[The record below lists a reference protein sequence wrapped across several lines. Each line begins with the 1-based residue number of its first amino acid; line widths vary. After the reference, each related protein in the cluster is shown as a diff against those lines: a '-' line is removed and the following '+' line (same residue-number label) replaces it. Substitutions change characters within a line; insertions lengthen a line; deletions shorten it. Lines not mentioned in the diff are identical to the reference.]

1 MVSFIMIWMGLE
13 FVTQNEIRKRKT
25 KILYSC
31 IYMESRKMVQINLF
45 AKQKQTHGCREQMY
59 SHVEVAGG
67 MNWKIE
73 IDIYTYGYV

>member
-1 MVSFIMIWMGLE
+1 
-13 FVTQNEIRKRKT
+13 
-25 KILYSC
+25 
-31 IYMESRKMVQINLF
+31 MESRKMVQINLF